1 MIILTMNIV
10 EKYLLVR
17 QSVLIKNAPHMAIY
31 KMASLVIS
39 AQEEH
44 AGSPCSQAIAAFE
57 PRDDF
62 GISIRAGGALNGGGH
77 LSPRACSPHYPCGSG
92 SQRGVASRIQSPP

>member
-1 MIILTMNIV
+1 
-10 EKYLLVR
+10 
-17 QSVLIKNAPHMAIY
+17 MAIY

-62 GISIRAGGALNGGGH
+62 GISIRAGGGLTAEAICHPVLALRIILAGPVRNAVLLLVFNH
-77 LSPRACSPHYPCGSG
+77 LLDVETNMAKNPRSEL
-92 SQRGVASRIQSPP
+92 